1 MKARERKNE
10 SRGKD
15 MIEKAVKKSALNTK
29 TLQFLETKKRK
40 RASEEMKRQLSAKQ
54 EQRRRV

>member
-1 MKARERKNE
+1 
-10 SRGKD
+10 

-29 TLQFLETKKRK
+29 TLQFLETEKRK
-40 RASEEMKRQLSAKQ
+40 RSSEEMKRQLSKQ